1 MNIDLEDIQVKC
13 GLKHHIKKMI
23 KVSYLKQ
30 KYKCIKTEKAIYYY
44 REYFSFGNNIYINN
58 NCTKNNVSYLNNRN
72 SYNIP

>member
-1 MNIDLEDIQVKC
+1 
-13 GLKHHIKKMI
+13 MI

-58 NCTKNNVSYLNNRN
+58 NCTENNVSYLNNRN